1 MREVGKIL
9 EELKFEKSRIPAGDE
24 SLADSFL
31 TNTGLLLVIV
41 GFLLAL
47 VAAIFLAVKSRG
59 SSSQTRSAGILLIGP
74 IPIIFG
80 SDRNSV
86 RTLMIL
92 AIIFIAFVL
101 AFMVIPS
108 LILSR

>member
-1 MREVGKIL
+1 M
-9 EELKFEKSRIPAGDE
+9 
-24 SLADSFL
+24 ADTLL
-31 TNTGLLLVIV
+31 TNAGLLLVIA
-41 GFLLAL
+41 GFLLAF
-47 VAAIFLAVKSRG
+47 VAAILLAVKSRG
-59 SSSQTRSAGILLIGP
+59 SSGQTKSAGILLIGP

-92 AIIFIAFVL
+92 AIILIAIVL

-108 LILSR
+108 LILNR

>member
-1 MREVGKIL
+1 
-9 EELKFEKSRIPAGDE
+9 
-24 SLADSFL
+24 LADTLL
-31 TNTGLLLVIV
+31 TNAGLLLVIV
-41 GFLLAL
+41 GFLLAF

-59 SSSQTRSAGILLIGP
+59 SSGQTKSAGILLIGP

-86 RTLMIL
+86 RILMIL
-92 AIIFIAFVL
+92 AIVFIAFVL

>member
-1 MREVGKIL
+1 M
-9 EELKFEKSRIPAGDE
+9 
-24 SLADSFL
+24 ADAFL
-31 TNTGLLLVIV
+31 TNAGSLLVIV
-41 GFLLAL
+41 GFLLAV

-59 SSSQTRSAGILLIGP
+59 SSGQTRSAGVLLIGP

-80 SDRNSV
+80 SDRNAV
-86 RTLMIL
+86 RSLMIL
-92 AIIFIAFVL
+92 AVILIAIVL